1 MESKMERDG
10 KMQDVREQTRRL
22 MAEEFSKSQAYA
34 LYGFVQQQIV
44 EFCHTKVDQRIFESY
59 VKERFDRIDG
69 RIDGLESRMDKLE
82 SRMYK
87 LESRMYKLESRM
99 YKLESRMDKLE
110 SRMDKLEAR
119 MDRLEAKMDRLE
131 IRVSNLENQMAQ
143 VLSIVSLIAKKLDI
157 APST

>member
-1 MESKMERDG
+1 MERDG

-34 LYGFVQQQIV
+34 LYGFVQQQIM

-69 RIDGLESRMDKLE
+69 RIEGLESRMDKI
-82 SRMYK
+82 
-87 LESRMYKLESRM
+87 
-99 YKLESRMDKLE
+99 ESRMDKIE
-110 SRMDKLEAR
+110 SRMDKIESRMDKIESRMDNLEAR

-131 IRVSNLENQMAQ
+131 IRVGNLENQMAQ

>member
-1 MESKMERDG
+1 MERDG

-34 LYGFVQQQIV
+34 LYGFVQQQIM

-69 RIDGLESRMDKLE
+69 RIEGLESRMDKI
-82 SRMYK
+82 
-87 LESRMYKLESRM
+87 
-99 YKLESRMDKLE
+99 ESRMDN
-110 SRMDKLEAR
+110 LEAR

-131 IRVSNLENQMAQ
+131 IRVGNLENQMAQ